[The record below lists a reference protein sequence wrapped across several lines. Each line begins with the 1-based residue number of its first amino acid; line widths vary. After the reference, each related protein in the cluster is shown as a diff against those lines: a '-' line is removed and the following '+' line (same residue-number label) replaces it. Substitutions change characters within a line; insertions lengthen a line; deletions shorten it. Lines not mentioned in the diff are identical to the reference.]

1 MKIRG
6 KSGQNCDAT
15 HTPRHHIQNIFRYFR
30 SVVWLRDANCYVPE
44 IGMKFKKYKTFKSRE
59 EDTERDSGSV
69 SL

>member
-44 IGMKFKKYKTFKSRE
+44 IGMNLKKKHLNRE
-59 EDTERDSGSV
+59 RRTQREIAGA
-69 SL
+69 

>member
-44 IGMKFKKYKTFKSRE
+44 IGMKFKKKKHLNRE
-59 EDTERDSGSV
+59 RRTQREIAGA
-69 SL
+69 